1 MPSGEGARHSFVI
14 TLNSASEQAEQLIL
28 RGEILGWMTL

>member
-14 TLNSASEQAEQLIL
+14 TLSSVSEQVEQLIL
-28 RGEILGWMTL
+28 REEILGWMTL